1 MTDTED
7 PAAAARAEIYRLVD
21 DEELDTDETIRRV
34 IEVAREHLG
43 VDNSHVTRIDPDS
56 DYWVATESTDPPD
69 GDYPAG
75 VVRSYRD
82 SYCRRAVDQG
92 STIALHHAAEQGWA
106 DESAYEVHG
115 LETYLGVPFET
126 DQDELGTVCFVSS
139 APRGRPFSDAEITFA
154 ELVARLVR
162 HELERERTA
171 TRIERLESFA
181 GVIAHDLR
189 NPLAV
194 AMGRVDIER
203 ETNDSEHLASA
214 ARALDRIDELV
225 SDLLTLARQ
234 GHEVRETDV
243 LSLGATAR
251 SAWEG
256 VDTADAT
263 LAVEEDLRIR
273 ADRSRLLQL
282 FENLFRNAVEHAGAD
297 VTVRVGPLAEE
308 PGFYVADDGPGI
320 PAAERDGFFES
331 AVSREGELRLGT
343 GIVAAIADAHGW
355 EPSVTAA
362 ADGGA
367 RIEVRDV
374 VVDHP
379 S

>member
-1 MTDTED
+1 MRNPENS
-7 PAAAARAEIYRLVD
+7 AAAARAEIYRLVD
-21 DEELDTDETIRRV
+21 EEDLDADETVRRV
-34 IEVAREHLG
+34 LEVARDHLG
-43 VDNSHVTRIDPDS
+43 VENAHVSRIDPES
-56 DYWVATESTDPPD
+56 DYWVATESTDSPD
-69 GDYPAG
+69 VDCPAG
-75 VVRSYRD
+75 VIRSYEE
-82 SYCRRAVDQG
+82 SYCTRTIERGA
-92 STIALHHAAEQGWA
+92 TIALHHAGEQGWA
-106 DESAYEVHG
+106 DERAYKVHG

-126 DQDELGTVCFVSS
+126 EQGELGTLCFVSS
-139 APRGRPFSDAEITFA
+139 DPRERPFSDAEVTFA

-162 HELERERTA
+162 HETERERA
-171 TRIERLESFA
+171 EMRIERLESFA

-203 ETNDSEHLASA
+203 ESNGSEHLASA

-234 GHEVRETDV
+234 GHEVRETEV
-243 LSLGATAR
+243 LSLAATAR
-251 SAWEG
+251 AAWVG
-256 VDTADAT
+256 VDTGEAT

-282 FENLFRNAVEHAGAD
+282 FENLYRNCVEHGGPD
-297 VTVRVGPLAEE
+297 VRVRVGPLAEE
-308 PGFYVADDGPGI
+308 PGFYVADDGPGV
-320 PAAERDGFFES
+320 PQSEREGFFES
-331 AVSREGELRLGT
+331 VVTREGGLRLGT
-343 GIVAAIADAHGW
+343 GIVAAVADAHGW

-367 RIEVRDV
+367 RVEVRGV

-379 S
+379 V

>member
-1 MTDTED
+1 MTDIED
-7 PAAAARAEIYRLVD
+7 SAAARAEIYRLAD
-21 DEELDTDETIRRV
+21 DEDLDADETVRRV
-34 IEVAREHLG
+34 IAVAREHLG

-75 VVRSYRD
+75 VVRSYEE
-82 SYCRRAVDQG
+82 SYCKR
-92 STIALHHAAEQGWA
+92 TIERGETVALHHAAEQGWA
-106 DESAYEVHG
+106 GERAYEVHG

-126 DQDELGTVCFVSS
+126 TQDELGTICFVSS
-139 APRGRPFSDAEITFA
+139 APRDRPFSDAEVTFA
-154 ELVARLVR
+154 ELVARIVR
-162 HELERERTA
+162 HEMEWERAE

-194 AMGRVDIER
+194 ALGRVDIER
-203 ETNDSEHLASA
+203 EGNDSEHLSTA

-234 GHEVRETDV
+234 GHEVQDTQV
-243 LSLGATAR
+243 VSLGATAR
-251 SAWEG
+251 AAWEA

-263 LAVEEDLRIR
+263 LSVEADLKLR

-282 FENLFRNAVEHAGAD
+282 FENLFRNCVEHAGAD
-297 VTVRVGPLAEE
+297 VRVRVGPLAEE

-320 PAAERDGFFES
+320 PADQRDGFFES

-367 RIEVRDV
+367 RIEVRGV

-379 S
+379 V